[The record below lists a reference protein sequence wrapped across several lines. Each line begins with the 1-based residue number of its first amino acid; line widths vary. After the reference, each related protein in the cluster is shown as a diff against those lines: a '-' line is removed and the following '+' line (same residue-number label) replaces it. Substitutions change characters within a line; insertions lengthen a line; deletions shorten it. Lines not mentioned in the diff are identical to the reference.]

1 MASID
6 RPFHNSLNLSGRSS
20 ALFQVDPGLTDMWTG
35 TSVSMAV
42 FLKYNFYTGVICF
55 SRF

>member
-6 RPFHNSLNLSGRSS
+6 RPFQNSLNLSGRSS
-20 ALFQVDPGLTDMWTG
+20 ALFQVDPGFTDMWTG